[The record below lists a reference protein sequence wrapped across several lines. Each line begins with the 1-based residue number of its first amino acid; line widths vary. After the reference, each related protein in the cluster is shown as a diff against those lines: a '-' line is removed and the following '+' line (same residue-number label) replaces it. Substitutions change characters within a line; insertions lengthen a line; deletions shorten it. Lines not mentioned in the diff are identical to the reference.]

1 MTRRLF
7 LTFVTVLVVGLPQ
20 ALGQE
25 LVYDVRNGDQQG
37 KLLIKD
43 SELAFESLSDAK
55 QSRSWKY
62 SEIRELS
69 RRGKDLRVRPFKG
82 SRYDFQF
89 KDRKLRDQ
97 IYDQISQRILAARHG
112 NR

>member
-7 LTFVTVLVVGLPQ
+7 LTFVTVLAVGLPQ

-55 QSRSWKY
+55 QSRIWKY